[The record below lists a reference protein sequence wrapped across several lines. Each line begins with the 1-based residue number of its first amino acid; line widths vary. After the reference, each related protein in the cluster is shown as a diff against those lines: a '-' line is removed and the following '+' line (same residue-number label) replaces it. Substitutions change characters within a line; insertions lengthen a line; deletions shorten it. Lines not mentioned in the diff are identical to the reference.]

1 MKAIRQII
9 AGAAAVALAACDT
22 SVTNPGPVPDDFLN
36 RPDAWPA
43 MITGARRALANAYGS
58 DGQAGGQVAYWGAAV
73 SFEINPAGSTGSF
86 GIPPQVQLGQLGPQ
100 DTEDDWTSS
109 NHARFV
115 AEDAIRRF
123 NAIGGAPAQLLAEAF
138 VYAGFANRLL
148 GENFC
153 ESVLA
158 TATGAPGSAGP
169 HTAYFLRADSHFT
182 NAIAAAAGVPVDTI
196 KTRIIRSAKG
206 GRASVRASLAS
217 WGVAPYTWA
226 DAVAD
231 AQTIPDAFVFQLPY
245 FTQSQDQFNY
255 LFFSSANSPY
265 RAHTQWYTFY
275 ESYFLTTDDPRT
287 PWRKPVPPEET
298 VGDALV
304 DRFKNYLPDPSKP
317 QVPWWPQTKHNR
329 REAPIR
335 LTSGWEMRLIEA
347 EAALV
352 AGTPD
357 AAIDLMNLRRQT
369 LSPVQP
375 LFNTGVSLDS
385 AWTLLKIERQVELWL
400 EARRLGDLRRWI
412 VKSVPGNYFDGVY
425 VDTDADGVSDTRAED
440 MTAPTV
446 RSLCFAVGQN
456 EADTNPNY
464 P

>member
-1 MKAIRQII
+1 MKAIRQML
-9 AGAAAVALAACDT
+9 AGAAAVALAACET

-43 MITGARRALANAYGS
+43 IVTGARRALANAYGS
-58 DGQAGGQVAYWGAAV
+58 DALVNGQILYWVAAA

-86 GIPPQVQLGQLGPQ
+86 GIPPQVQLGQLNPQ

-123 NAIGGAPAQLLAEAF
+123 NAIGGAPAQLVAEAR
-138 VYAGFANRLL
+138 VYAGYANRLL
-148 GENFC
+148 GETFC
-153 ESVLA
+153 ESVLP
-158 TATGAPGSAGP
+158 TATGAPGSGGQ
-169 HTAYFLRADSHFT
+169 HWAYFQRADSHFT

-196 KTRIIRSAKG
+196 KTRIIRTATG

-217 WGVAPYTWA
+217 WGVSPYTWA

-231 AQTIPDAFVFQLPY
+231 AQTIPDGFVFQLPY
-245 FTQSQDQFNY
+245 FDHSQDQFNY
-255 LFFSSANSPY
+255 LFFASANSPY

-275 ESYFLTTDDPRT
+275 ERYFLTTGDPRT
-287 PWRKPVPPEET
+287 PWRKPAAGEPT

-304 DRFKNYLPDPSKP
+304 DRFAPYLPSR

-329 REAPIR
+329 KDAEVR

-352 AGTPD
+352 AGMPD
-357 AAIDLMNLRRQT
+357 AAITLMNLRRQG
-369 LSPVQP
+369 LSPAQP
-375 LFNTGVSLDS
+375 MFNVGVSLDS
-385 AWTLLKIERQVELWL
+385 AWALLKVERQVELWL

-412 VKSVPGNYFDGVY
+412 ERGAPGAYRDGVY
-425 VDTDADGVSDTRAED
+425 ADTNGDGVSDTRSED
-440 MTAPTV
+440 MTG
-446 RSLCFAVGQN
+446 RDLCFAVGQN
-456 EADTNPNY
+456 EADTNPSY

>member
-1 MKAIRQII
+1 MKAIRQIV
-9 AGAAAVALAACDT
+9 AGAAVVTLPACET

-36 RPDAWPA
+36 RPEAWPA
-43 MITGARRALANAYGS
+43 MVTGARRALANAYGS
-58 DGQAGGQVAYWGAAV
+58 DGQAGGQLLYWGAAV

-86 GIPPQVQLGQLGPQ
+86 GIPPQVQLGQLNPQ
-100 DTEDDWTSS
+100 DTEDDWASS

-115 AEDAIRRF
+115 PEDAIRRF

-138 VYAGFANRLL
+138 VYAGFANRTL

-153 ESVLA
+153 ESVLP

-169 HTAYFLRADSHFT
+169 HWAYFQRADSHFT
-182 NAIAAAAGVPVDTI
+182 NAIATAAGVPVDSI
-196 KTRIIRSAKG
+196 KTRIIRSATG

-217 WGVAPYTWA
+217 WGVSPYTWA
-226 DAVAD
+226 EAVAD
-231 AQTIPDAFVFQLPY
+231 AQTIPDGFVFWLPY
-245 FTQSQDQFNY
+245 FDQSQDQFNY
-255 LFFSSANSPY
+255 LFHASANSPY

-275 ESYFLTTDDPRT
+275 ESYFLTTSDPRT
-287 PWRKPVPPEET
+287 PWRRPVAPEDT

-304 DRFKNYLPDPSKP
+304 DRFKDYLPDPSKP
-317 QVPWWPQTKHNR
+317 QVPWWPQTKYNR
-329 REAPIR
+329 KDAPVR

-352 AGTPD
+352 GGNVGPAD
-357 AAIDLMNLRRQT
+357 SLMNIRRT
-369 LSPVQP
+369 ALGLPAIASA
-375 LFNTGVSLDS
+375 SLVD
-385 AWTLLKIERQVELWL
+385 AWGALKQERQVELWL

-412 VKSVPGNYFDGVY
+412 ERGVPGAYRDGVY
-425 VDTDADGVSDTRAED
+425 VDTNGDGVSDTRAED
-440 MTAPTV
+440 MTAP
-446 RSLCFAVGQN
+446 RMRALCFAVGQN